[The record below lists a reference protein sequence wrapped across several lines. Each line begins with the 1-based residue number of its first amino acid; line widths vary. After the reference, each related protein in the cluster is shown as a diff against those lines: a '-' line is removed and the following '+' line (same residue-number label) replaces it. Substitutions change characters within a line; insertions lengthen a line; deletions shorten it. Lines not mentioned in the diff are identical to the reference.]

1 MKTIYLLGLIL
12 SCRLIFAAGEVA
24 PPHRACCAAC
34 EKAEAAAAPAAPSLS
49 GRSIYQVDATWTNDA
64 GQSVALTSLRGQ
76 PVVLAM
82 FFANCEYACPVLVND
97 MRRLRDL
104 LPAEVR
110 AKARFVL
117 VSFDPVRDTPE
128 ALKAYRERNALDAG
142 WTLLHGDAN
151 SVQELAMVLG
161 LKYKQ
166 DARGQF
172 SHSNLI
178 TVLNAGGEIAFQRA
192 GLMGDVSELARAV
205 VLASG
210 KDIQAKA
217 EVRGA
222 SAPAPTAGAGT

>member
-1 MKTIYLLGLIL
+1 MKTIYLLGLVL
-12 SCRLIFAAGEVA
+12 SCRLAFAAGDAAA
-24 PPHRACCAAC
+24 PSRACCSAC
-34 EKAEAAAAPAAPSLS
+34 EKMEAAAPATPALS
-49 GRSIYQVDATWTNDA
+49 GRSIYQIDATWTNDA
-64 GQSVALTSLRGQ
+64 GQPTSLTALRGE

-97 MRRLRDL
+97 MRRLRDS
-104 LPAEVR
+104 LPADVR
-110 AKARFVL
+110 ARARFVL
-117 VSFDPVRDTPE
+117 VSFDAARDTPA

-142 WTLLHGDAN
+142 WTLLHGDAD

-178 TVLNAGGEIAFQRA
+178 TVLNAGGEIAYQRA
-192 GLMGDVSELARAV
+192 GLMGDVSELAKAV

-210 KDIQAKA
+210 KDLQAKA
-217 EVRGA
+217 EVRPDNTA
-222 SAPAPTAGAGT
+222 APVSPAGT